1 MRSAQP
7 GGEFVDKRFHRGV
20 PQAVEAKEIHL
31 FDGLVSSPFLG
42 SNAISGDEDAGAIL
56 AKAAV
61 HEDLVPRIVVEERE
75 KLHDLFVGWGRPAI
89 DGDVDKTHAEGFGVL
104 ALPFDFFAVFT
115 AQVDDGVDAKD
126 FQLREAD
133 FPWLRAAIEN
143 FGNFTGV
150 GNAANMQ
157 FLAKGGLSEGW
168 RGRLRNILRR
178 SLRKEG
184 ERKSEKEG
192 EGWKRAFHIDS
203 DASSVA

>member
-1 MRSAQP
+1 MKTPVR
-7 GGEFVDKRFHRGV
+7 
-20 PQAVEAKEIHL
+20 
-31 FDGLVSSPFLG
+31 SSPKRQCTKILCPG
-42 SNAISGDEDAGAIL
+42 LSWRRERNWTSCSSVGGDQELTGIWTKRMP
-56 AKAAV
+56 KASARWRSQ
-61 HEDLVPRIVVEERE
+61 LV
-75 KLHDLFVGWGRPAI
+75 FS
-89 DGDVDKTHAEGFGVL
+89 
-104 ALPFDFFAVFT
+104 VFT